1 MSCTHA
7 PRLGAYAL
15 GVDDPERRAI
25 EGHLASCAHCRAELS
40 DLAEVAAMLVTARS
54 AGIVDAGVGE
64 AGVGEAGVG
73 EAGASDAAVIDMNP
87 ESEAVDDLLD
97 RILAAIATERTDQ
110 AAKARGVHWRRRVA
124 LGIAAAVALGG
135 SGVGVAVAR
144 GELLTPDQTQLVA
157 GRSAYGVTATTSVRD
172 EPWGTRIDMTLLG
185 LPPLTSCRLVAKSHD
200 GRTETVASWRVTY
213 DDGLDVEGMSEF
225 RADELAELQV
235 IDTAGRRL
243 VTVAATPIERPE
255 R

>member
-25 EGHLASCAHCRAELS
+25 ERHLASCAHCRAELS
-40 DLAEVAAMLVTARS
+40 DLAEVAAMLATARS
-54 AGIVDAGVGE
+54 AGIVDAEV
-64 AGVGEAGVG
+64 
-73 EAGASDAAVIDMNP
+73 SDAEVGDAGVIDMSQ

-110 AAKARGVHWRRRVA
+110 AAKVRGVRWRRRRVA

-135 SGVGVAVAR
+135 SVVGVAVAR
-144 GELLTPDQTQLVA
+144 GELLTPDHTPLVA
-157 GRSAYGVTATTSVRD
+157 GSSAYGVTATTSVRD
-172 EPWGTRIDMTLLG
+172 EPWGTRIDMTLHG
-185 LPPLTSCRLVAKSHD
+185 LPPLTSCRLVAKAHD

-225 RADELAELQV
+225 RAAELAELQV

-243 VTVAATPIERPE
+243 VTVAATPIQRPE